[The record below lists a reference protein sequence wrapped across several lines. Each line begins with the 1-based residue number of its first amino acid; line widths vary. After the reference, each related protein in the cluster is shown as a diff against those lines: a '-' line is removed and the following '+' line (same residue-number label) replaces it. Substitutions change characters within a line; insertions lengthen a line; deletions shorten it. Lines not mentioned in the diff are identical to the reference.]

1 MRLAKLIEEFVAEQ
15 DWGNDEVERDE
26 EAGTS
31 RLRTN
36 LAISNQSFRLFIE
49 SDEAREMLFLY
60 LYPPFSVIEGKS
72 VDACLLFNYL
82 NDQFNYRGRLIVSD
96 TGTICYKDIIDV
108 EKIEPNTAMIDNML
122 CSGQNLFVYHIEAIA
137 AIALTKKT
145 YEAIRAEYDK
155 EDATKEAMKRRK
167 ETEGSDD

>member
-1 MRLAKLIEEFVAEQ
+1 MHLAKLIEEFVAEQ
-15 DWGNDEVERDE
+15 DWGNDEVERDV

-31 RLRTN
+31 RFRTN
-36 LAISNQSFRLFIE
+36 LSINNQSFRLFIE
-49 SDEAREMLFLY
+49 SNEERELLFLY

-82 NDQFNYRGRLIVSD
+82 NDQYSYRGRLVISD
-96 TGTICYKDIIDV
+96 SGSICYKDIIDV
-108 EKIEPNTAMIDNML
+108 EKIEHHTAMIDNML
-122 CSGQNLFVYHIEAIA
+122 CSGFHLFENHIEAIA
-137 AIALTKKT
+137 AVALTKKT
-145 YEAIRAEYDK
+145 YESIRAEYDK